1 MTNQEKLEK
10 LKEWLRDNN
19 IPFVENYTSK
29 SRGVTFDLR
38 VKKPLIGVCISSE
51 RDQEIFQKVKR
62 VYAPFFVRE
71 SETAEFVI
79 EKMQNCIVNKMMQ
92 AQRELEKKA
101 KKDEGRRIAA
111 ENERRHQEKLAAQAA
126 AQKAADKPKR
136 KRVRIQHFEKIEPR
150 RRNEGQG

>member
-10 LKEWLRDNN
+10 LKEWLEENN

-51 RDQEIFQKVKR
+51 RDREIFEKVKR
-62 VYAPFFVRE
+62 VYAPFFIRE

-92 AQRELEKKA
+92 AQRELEKKN
-101 KKDEGRRIAA
+101 KREEGKRIAE
-111 ENERRHQEKLAAQAA
+111 ENERRHQANLAKKAA
-126 AQKAADKPKR
+126 AEKKAEVPKR
-136 KRVRIQHFEKIEPR
+136 KRQRIVRYER
-150 RRNEGQG
+150 V

>member
-10 LKEWLRDNN
+10 LKEWLKDNN

-51 RDQEIFQKVKR
+51 RDQEIFQKIKR
-62 VYAPFFVRE
+62 VYAPFFIRE
-71 SETAEFVI
+71 GETAEFVI

-92 AQRELEKKA
+92 AQRELEKKN
-101 KKDEGRRIAA
+101 KREEGKRIAE
-111 ENERRHQEKLAAQAA
+111 ENERRHQANLAKKATAEKSSK
-126 AQKAADKPKR
+126 KAEVPKR
-136 KRVRIQHFEKIEPR
+136 KRQRIVRYEKV
-150 RRNEGQG
+150 

>member
-10 LKEWLRDNN
+10 LKEWLRGND
-19 IPFVENYTSK
+19 IPFDENYTSK

-51 RDQEIFQKVKR
+51 RDREIFDKVKR
-62 VYAPFFVRE
+62 VYAPFFIRE

-92 AQRELEKKA
+92 AQRELEKKN
-101 KKDEGRRIAA
+101 KREEGKRIAE
-111 ENERRHQEKLAAQAA
+111 ENERRHQANLAKKAA
-126 AQKAADKPKR
+126 AEKSAKKAEAPKR
-136 KRVRIQHFEKIEPR
+136 KRQRIMRYEKV
-150 RRNEGQG
+150 